1 MPIIREPRITRQ
13 MVREHPDR
21 LFVFGDNLAR
31 VGYGGQARE
40 MRDEPN
46 AVGIPTKKLPTMTE
60 NAFFSDADVA
70 GFRAAAAPEFERLAL
85 HLRAGGTV
93 VWPEAGI
100 GTGLADLRLR
110 APRVWGSLQRAI
122 AKLEGIA
129 DGRL

>member
-60 NAFFSDADVA
+60 GAFFSDADVA
-70 GFRAAAAPEFERLAL
+70 GFRRRQRRSSSASPYTFDLAAPSSGPRPASAL
-85 HLRAGGTV
+85 GSRA
-93 VWPEAGI
+93 
-100 GTGLADLRLR
+100 
-110 APRVWGSLQRAI
+110 
-122 AKLEGIA
+122 
-129 DGRL
+129 